1 MTCLSR
7 ICHDGTRNALA
18 ASTSPWRSYRSVDLL
33 LCYDAAVN
41 VTVLAIGD
49 IVGSPGREAVA
60 RLLPQLRR
68 EHSID
73 LVIAN
78 AENAAG
84 GFGLTPKIADE
95 LITIG
100 INVLTSGNH
109 IWDQREMLTGFN
121 GHRPILR
128 PQNYPPSAPGCGWLC
143 HDLGEKGQVLVGNV
157 QGRLFMPPLDSPFT
171 AIDDV
176 LRQGAATRIRVVD
189 VHAEA
194 TSEKVALGW
203 YLDGRASFV
212 FGTHTHVP
220 TADARILPKGTGYV
234 TDLGMVG
241 PRDSVIGMD
250 REISLQR
257 FLTGL
262 PHRFKV
268 AEGVVT
274 FNSVL
279 VTIDGHSG
287 NATAIERIDRE
298 VPVA

>member
-1 MTCLSR
+1 MVIT
-7 ICHDGTRNALA
+7 A
-18 ASTSPWRSYRSVDLL
+18 
-33 LCYDAAVN
+33 
-41 VTVLAIGD
+41 LAIGD

-60 RLLPQLRR
+60 RILPQLRR

-73 LVIAN
+73 LVVAN

-95 LITIG
+95 LFNLG

-109 IWDQREMLTGFN
+109 IWDQREMLTGFD
-121 GHRPILR
+121 HRAILR
-128 PQNYPPSAPGCGWLC
+128 PQNYPASAPGRGWLS

-171 AIDDV
+171 AAEEV
-176 LRQGAATRIRVVD
+176 LRQASEIPVRLVD

-220 TADARILPKGTGYV
+220 TADLRVLPKGTGYV

-250 REISLQR
+250 AEISLQR

-279 VTIDGHSG
+279 VRIDGHSG
-287 NATAIERIDRE
+287 HAIALERLDRE
-298 VPVA
+298 VPLG

>member
-1 MTCLSR
+1 M
-7 ICHDGTRNALA
+7 
-18 ASTSPWRSYRSVDLL
+18 
-33 LCYDAAVN
+33 CYDK
-41 VTVLAIGD
+41 
-49 IVGSPGREAVA
+49 GRPRGFAWSTCM
-60 RLLPQLRR
+60 RKLLQRR
-68 EHSID
+68 
-73 LVIAN
+73 
-78 AENAAG
+78 
-84 GFGLTPKIADE
+84 
-95 LITIG
+95 
-100 INVLTSGNH
+100 
-109 IWDQREMLTGFN
+109 
-121 GHRPILR
+121 
-128 PQNYPPSAPGCGWLC
+128 WL
-143 HDLGEKGQVLVGNV
+143 G
-157 QGRLFMPPLDSPFT
+157 
-171 AIDDV
+171 
-176 LRQGAATRIRVVD
+176 
-189 VHAEA
+189 
-194 TSEKVALGW
+194 LGW

>member
-1 MTCLSR
+1 M
-7 ICHDGTRNALA
+7 
-18 ASTSPWRSYRSVDLL
+18 V
-33 LCYDAAVN
+33 

-49 IVGSPGREAVA
+49 IVGSPGRAALE

-68 EHSID
+68 EYGVD
-73 LVIAN
+73 LVVAN

-84 GFGLTPKIADE
+84 GFGLTPRIADE
-95 LITIG
+95 LFNLG

-109 IWDQREMLTGFN
+109 IWDQREMLTGFDD
-121 GHRPILR
+121 GRPILR
-128 PQNYPPSAPGCGWLC
+128 PQNYPAAAPGRGWVC
-143 HDLGEKGQVLVGNV
+143 HDLGEKGPVLVGNV

-171 AIDDV
+171 AAEEV
-176 LRQGAATRIRVVD
+176 LRQGPGARVRIMD

-203 YLDGRASFV
+203 YLDGRVSLV

-220 TADARILPKGTGYV
+220 TADARILPQGTGYV

-268 AEGVVT
+268 AEGIVT

-279 VTIDGHSG
+279 ARIDGRSG
-287 NATAIERIDRE
+287 QTTAIERIDRE
-298 VPVA
+298 VPVG